1 MRPLDFTDLVMVDDI
16 IPSDF
21 SPFRT
26 IEYEHYLKFFNS
38 ALLSLEG
45 WHAWI
50 GNESFDDL
58 LSRFPIDPDLKRRI
72 VPFRTHSNITARL
85 GYVTFLGNAIR
96 LMPYFESRRIPFVLQ
111 LYPGGGFE
119 IDSPE
124 TDEKLRR
131 VLLSEMCR
139 KVIVTQRIT
148 ERYIIDKIGFDPAK
162 IEHIF
167 GGVFESCLPFS
178 FDHDKSFYPRDK
190 NTIDLCFVA
199 HKYAG
204 NLTSKGYDQFVAIA
218 MELAGAF
225 MQLRFHVV
233 GDYLP
238 EDVPLEEYRSR
249 FTFYGRRSSTFLAD
263 FYKSMD
269 AIISINRP
277 FDLTPGSFD
286 GFPTGGCIE
295 AGFHGVLNCINDPL
309 DLNPCFTDGHDIILL
324 NLDHQRSAARLR
336 DFIANPTELYRV
348 AEQCW
353 RKFHSIFDTDRQL
366 WARTRVL
373 AAELMRH
380 EGLIMRPSPNPSAL
394 DAEPFA
400 QALLPYQERI
410 AILEAQS
417 KRAVPETTPEL
428 VSFVEEL
435 QLQVATLTDQLNAIK
450 VSTSWRLTSPLRR
463 ILDPYPKLA
472 RFGRRGLKLIWW
484 TLSLQLMSRYR
495 ARLEIQAAIT
505 RQCEQ
510 AQLRSTAAEEHPGLR
525 SLLPLT
531 LQNNEAAAEAEGG
544 LSLPVHR
551 MAEIECTLSRETDP
565 RAAFASPPRT
575 PAAQ

>member
-1 MRPLDFTDLVMVDDI
+1 MHPLDFTDLVMVDDI

-26 IEYEHYLKFFNS
+26 IEYEHYLRFFNS

-50 GNESFDDL
+50 GNENFDDL
-58 LSRFPIDPDLKRRI
+58 LSSFPIDPGLKHRI

-96 LMPYFESRRIPFVLQ
+96 LVPYFESRRIPFVLQ

-119 IDSPE
+119 IDRPE
-124 TDEKLRR
+124 TDGKLRR
-131 VLLSEMCR
+131 VLLSGMCQ

-167 GGVFESCLPFS
+167 GGVFESRLPFS
-178 FDHDKSFYPRDK
+178 FDRDKSFYPKDK

-218 MELAGAF
+218 LELAGAF
-225 MQLRFHVV
+225 TQLRFHVV
-233 GDYLP
+233 GDYLS
-238 EDVPLEEYRSR
+238 EDVPLEEDRSR
-249 FTFYGRRSSTFLAD
+249 FTFYGRRSSAFLAD
-263 FYKSMD
+263 FYRSMD

-277 FDLTPGSFD
+277 FDLTPGAFD
-286 GFPTGGCIE
+286 GFPTGACIE
-295 AGFHGVLNCINDPL
+295 AGFHGVLNCVNDPL

-336 DFIANPTELYRV
+336 DLIANPTELYRI

-353 RKFHSIFDTDRQL
+353 RKFHSTFDTDRQL

-373 AAELMRH
+373 AAEL
-380 EGLIMRPSPNPSAL
+380 ISA
-394 DAEPFA
+394 
-400 QALLPYQERI
+400 
-410 AILEAQS
+410 
-417 KRAVPETTPEL
+417 
-428 VSFVEEL
+428 
-435 QLQVATLTDQLNAIK
+435 
-450 VSTSWRLTSPLRR
+450 
-463 ILDPYPKLA
+463 
-472 RFGRRGLKLIWW
+472 
-484 TLSLQLMSRYR
+484 
-495 ARLEIQAAIT
+495 
-505 RQCEQ
+505 
-510 AQLRSTAAEEHPGLR
+510 
-525 SLLPLT
+525 
-531 LQNNEAAAEAEGG
+531 
-544 LSLPVHR
+544 
-551 MAEIECTLSRETDP
+551 
-565 RAAFASPPRT
+565 
-575 PAAQ
+575 